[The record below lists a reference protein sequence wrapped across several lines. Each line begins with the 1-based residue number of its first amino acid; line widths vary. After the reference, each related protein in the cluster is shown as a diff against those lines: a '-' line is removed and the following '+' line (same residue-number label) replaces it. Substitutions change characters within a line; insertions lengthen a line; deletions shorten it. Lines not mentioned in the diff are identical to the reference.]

1 MALSRAIIP
10 SRGAA
15 GGILAGRTGD
25 MAAHTMDGMFWALDA
40 FDPVSVEPVAM
51 ADMNG
56 ETFPKS
62 GVMKWHFAA
71 KGDRPA
77 FDGYWYEGGL
87 KPQRP
92 RNWNPIARLPET
104 GNLFIAPRRRSWC
117 RVTMAT
123 AANHPGREK

>member
-1 MALSRAIIP
+1 M
-10 SRGAA
+10 
-15 GGILAGRTGD
+15 GGLL
-25 MAAHTMDGMFWALDA
+25 WALDA
-40 FDPVSVEPVAM
+40 FDAVSFEPVAM

-92 RNWNPIARLPET
+92 PELEGTRKLPET
-104 GNLFIAPRRRSWC
+104 GNLFVGTKATILVPGDYGDSPRINSEAK
-117 RVTMAT
+117 MKGIGK
-123 AANHPGREK
+123 PPKKLE